1 MEIIVLFCKITE
13 SSESTGTGGI
23 PTILDNTVVVIR
35 SVEITESKNSD
46 WREEMPSISLK
57 SFYMIFYRYACRNGM
72 LSSEN
77 ISQNLTII
85 CSRHLLKAIS
95 LQYIKEA
102 QQHNVCLLQII
113 SSTVVEPE

>member
-46 WREEMPSISLK
+46 
-57 SFYMIFYRYACRNGM
+57 
-72 LSSEN
+72 
-77 ISQNLTII
+77 
-85 CSRHLLKAIS
+85 
-95 LQYIKEA
+95 
-102 QQHNVCLLQII
+102 
-113 SSTVVEPE
+113 